1 MSIAVRKLLDQPM
14 LGLTVVAGHAGL
26 DRRITTAELNRPALE
41 LTGYFGEFRS
51 ERIQVFGKGELTYL
65 AMHEKHDR
73 VQQALA
79 QILTHEHVPCAVV
92 TNGRDP
98 PGTMC
103 AYAEAAGTPVLGCPH
118 STTKLYKRLWEHL
131 EPHLA
136 PETTVHG
143 VLLEI
148 HDLGVL
154 IQGHSSIGKSEVAL
168 DLIRRGDSHLVAD
181 DMVTIQCLNDS
192 ILIGRGS
199 RLIPFHME
207 ARGLGVIDV
216 NRLFGAAAIRP
227 DKRISLIITLV
238 DWQESA
244 EYDRIGL
251 HDDSVSILDV
261 RVPHVTLPVKPGRS
275 VATLIEIAAL
285 NQKLKNMGIHTAR
298 LMEKRLTEVLIDPQS
313 GEDGSANG

>member
-1 MSIAVRKLLDQPM
+1 M
-14 LGLTVVAGHAGL
+14 LGLAVVAGHAGL
-26 DRRITTAELNRPALE
+26 DRHITTAELNRPALE
-41 LTGYFGEFRS
+41 LTGYFAEFRS

-65 AMHEKHDR
+65 AMHAER
-73 VQQALA
+73 ESVLEALT
-79 QILTHEHVPCAVV
+79 QILSHEGVPCAVV
-92 TNGRDP
+92 TNGREP
-98 PGTMC
+98 PTLMC
-103 AYAEAAGTPVLGCPH
+103 ERADAAGIPVLSCPH

-131 EPHLA
+131 EPLFA
-136 PETTVHG
+136 PETDVHG
-143 VLLEI
+143 VLMEI

-181 DMVTIQCLNDS
+181 DMVTINCLNDS

-199 RLIPFHME
+199 SLLPFHME

-216 NRLFGAAAIRP
+216 NRLFGAAAVRP
-227 DKRISLIITLV
+227 DKRISLVITLV

-251 HDDSVSILDV
+251 TDDSVSILDV
-261 RVPHVTLPVKPGRS
+261 RVPHITIPVKPGRS

-285 NQKLKNMGIHTAR
+285 NQKLKNMGVHTAR
-298 LMEKRLTEVLIDPQS
+298 LMAQRLNEAL
-313 GEDGSANG
+313 GEPHANGEAEGDA

>member
-1 MSIAVRKLLDQPM
+1 MPTTVRRLLDQPM
-14 LGLTVVAGHAGL
+14 LGLAVVAGRGGL
-26 DRRITTAELNRPALE
+26 DRCITTAELNRPALE

-65 AMHEKHDR
+65 AMHAKRDSVCE
-73 VQQALA
+73 ALS
-79 QILTHEHVPCAVV
+79 QILSHEHVPCAVV

-98 PGTMC
+98 PELMC
-103 AYAEAAGTPVLGCPH
+103 EHAEAAGTPVLSCPH

-131 EPHLA
+131 EPHFA
-136 PETTVHG
+136 PETDVHG
-143 VLLEI
+143 VLMEI

-181 DMVTIQCLNDS
+181 DLVTINCLNDS

-199 RLIPFHME
+199 SLLPFHME

-216 NRLFGAAAIRP
+216 NRLFGAAAVRP
-227 DKRISLIITLV
+227 DKRISLVITLV

-251 HDDSVSILDV
+251 TDDSVSILDV
-261 RVPHVTLPVKPGRS
+261 RVPHITMPVKPGRS

-285 NQKLKNMGIHTAR
+285 NQKLKNMGVHTAHLMAQR
-298 LMEKRLTEVLIDPQS
+298 LNDALSEPQ
-313 GEDGSANG
+313 ANGEAEGDT